1 MTERSDPPTGGK
13 AAQAFPSTCWSRILG
28 KGSQSGTLPD
38 VESLAQAYW
47 RPVYGYVRSR
57 FSKSDDEAVD
67 CTQDFFL
74 WMIERGFLDRADPE
88 RGRFRGFLKVSLRN
102 FLSDRERKAKALRRG
117 GDRRHLRLDFGDDGL
132 PALEPDAKTQTPDEV
147 LDDLWRSTL
156 VERATQTLEQ
166 ELRALGKATYFEV
179 FRDYFLSTE
188 EDLDYQAVAARYQI
202 STVQVSNHLAHAK
215 KRYRHLLRAAVM
227 ETVTN
232 PEELEA
238 ELRWL
243 FGERWS

>member
-1 MTERSDPPTGGK
+1 MTKRSDPPTDRR
-13 AAQAFPSTCWSRILG
+13 AAQAFPSTRWSRILG
-28 KGSQSGTLPD
+28 TGSQSGTLPD
-38 VESLAQAYW
+38 VESLAKAYW

-57 FSKSDDEAVD
+57 FSKTDDEAVD

-74 WMIERGFLDRADPE
+74 WMIERGFLGRADPE

-102 FLSDRERKAKALRRG
+102 FMNDRERKAKAQRRG
-117 GDRRHLRLDFGDDGL
+117 GDRLHLRLHFGDEDL
-132 PALEPDAKTQTPDEV
+132 PVLELDAKSQTPDEV

-166 ELRALGKATYFEV
+166 ELAALGKETYFAV
-179 FRDYFLSTE
+179 FRDYFLSSE
-188 EDLDYQAVAARYQI
+188 EGVDYQAVADRHEI

-215 KRYRHLLRAAVM
+215 KRYRRLLRAAVM
-227 ETVTN
+227 ETVSN
-232 PEELEA
+232 PEELEV